1 MKTFK
6 SFISILNWQTLII
19 IIISLAATYFCRI
32 YDYTAKFPLT
42 LIGIAVVF
50 PLVFSINSAYK
61 KRELALK
68 HYANLKGHGRAL
80 YFAANDWIENTNPE
94 KIEELK
100 NVLEKLFSSINRYL
114 HSDKEEHI
122 LSEKVVLK
130 SFREMSLAIKN
141 FRKQGMTSGEVS
153 RSNQFLSKMIV
164 SFEEL
169 KHIYQYRTPLTLR
182 AYSKV
187 FINILPVIYGPYFAD
202 VTSDKSLG
210 MAFVL
215 PVLFSLILVSL
226 DNIQEHLEN
235 PFDKVGEDDVS
246 FNSKKFIT
254 GLDI

>member
-32 YDYTAKFPLT
+32 YDFTAKFPLT

-61 KRELALK
+61 RRELALK
-68 HYANLKGHGRAL
+68 HYANLKGNGRAIF
-80 YFAANDWIENTNPE
+80 FASRDWIDNPDPLKKQELKSVLEMLFFEINKYLHNKDKENL
-94 KIEELK
+94 KSEEL
-100 NVLEKLFSSINRYL
+100 VLSA
-114 HSDKEEHI
+114 
-122 LSEKVVLK
+122 
-130 SFREMSLAIKN
+130 FRKMSLAIKD
-141 FRKQGMTSGEVS
+141 FRVQGMPSGEVS
-153 RSNQFLSKMIV
+153 RSNQYLSKMLI

-169 KHIYQYRTPLTLR
+169 KHIVQYRTPLTLR

-202 VTSDKSLG
+202 VTSEKSLG
-210 MAFVL
+210 MAFIL

-235 PFDKVGEDDVS
+235 PFDHVGEDDVS
-246 FNSKKFIT
+246 INAKKFIS
-254 GLDI
+254 GLDS

>member
-6 SFISILNWQTLII
+6 SFISIINWQTFII
-19 IIISLAATYFCRI
+19 IIISIAATYFCRV

-61 KRELALK
+61 RRELALK
-68 HYANLKGHGRAL
+68 HYANLKGNGRAIF
-80 YFAANDWIENTNPE
+80 FASRDWIDNPDPI
-94 KIEELK
+94 KKQELK
-100 NVLEKLFSSINRYL
+100 SVLEILFFEINKYL
-114 HSDKEEHI
+114 HSKNDIKPENEV
-122 LSEKVVLK
+122 LSA
-130 SFREMSLAIKN
+130 FRKMSLAIKD
-141 FRKQGMTSGEVS
+141 FRIQGMPSGEVS
-153 RSNQFLSKMIV
+153 RSNQYLSKMLI

-169 KHIYQYRTPLTLR
+169 KHIVQYRTPLTLR

-202 VTSDKSLG
+202 VTSEKSLG

-235 PFDKVGEDDVS
+235 PFDNVGEDDVS
-246 FNSKKFIT
+246 INAKKFIA
-254 GLDI
+254 GLDS

>member
-6 SFISILNWQTLII
+6 SFITILNWQTLIV

-32 YDYTAKFPLT
+32 YGFTAKFPLT

-50 PLVFSINSAYK
+50 PLVFSINTAYK
-61 KRELALK
+61 RRETALK
-68 HYANLKGHGRAL
+68 HYGNLKGHGRAL
-80 YFAANDWIENTNPE
+80 FFVAKHWFSIENQENTTN
-94 KIEELK
+94 LK
-100 NVLEKLFSSINRYL
+100 NVVKELFIAINRFLHNEKEAHEISEKEVYQSFEKLSIVL
-114 HSDKEEHI
+114 ASFKENG
-122 LSEKVVLK
+122 LS
-130 SFREMSLAIKN
+130 A
-141 FRKQGMTSGEVS
+141 GEVS
-153 RSNQFLSKMIV
+153 RANQYLSKMIV

-202 VTSDKSLG
+202 VTQDKSLA
-210 MAFVL
+210 MAFIL
-215 PVLFSLILVSL
+215 PVLFSVILVSL

-246 FNSKKFIT
+246 INSKKFIDS
-254 GLDI
+254 LEQ